1 MVNDQKKTIH
11 RSSQSP
17 ENVEESW
24 SSTPPS
30 GPRRVVQR
38 STANS
43 VTKKRSAAAP
53 TAANDEGSDE
63 EDEARLKR
71 LRNLPWPPKSVPSEA
86 GNDEKPTGDLRN
98 LPWPPP
104 LGDNDH
110 HSPALRWS
118 LLLHIME
125 LRKQADPQHLGATTM
140 PPKRSTRQNSV
151 ANSHAEAES
160 QGHSHAMGETH
171 AQGGGQTHGGENPF
185 GGGQTHG
192 GEQVPWWWRNPCCL
206 REANTNKEDHQNKN
220 DNRNHEERE
229 SHNKNDTPFVT
240 MSDVADLLKQ
250 ERERAPKEP
259 RHFVRR
265 PPYPIELLK
274 EPYPEKYDTPVFA
287 LFDGRKG
294 SAMEHISKFL
304 DSMGPFAANGDLCL
318 REFSK
323 SLVDRAYTWYTVLP
337 AGSIRTWEDMVES
350 FCSKY
355 FHVEEKITLVNLH
368 STKQQ
373 IGEDLVKYIHRFRD
387 VSLDC
392 HVKYQEGELVEVCI
406 DNMLPEF
413 RAHLEN
419 LDITRFA
426 PLLQKARK
434 TAISVKP
441 QVEKSRDKKS
451 LPQTL
456 TVSTAT
462 APSGT
467 KRKNTTDKVYE
478 EPPPLPF
485 TAEEMMAIFDK
496 WVQDQV
502 IKLPKISKQPTPEEQ
517 KDPKYCRYHRYV
529 NHSTV
534 DCRTLRWEVN
544 RKIQN
549 GTLLLSEAQQKVHQT
564 PFPNY
569 NKDKGKA
576 VVSVVIH
583 GNVSDVEAEESAAA
597 SSSLVPAA
605 VRTLQRSPKFKSL
618 FNQLGF
624 GPEARN
630 AATEALITI
639 AAESGATCFT
649 AEAHASR
656 AFLETTNAITFTD
669 EDMEVQYPDH
679 RRPLYLS
686 AVIKN
691 VQVRRALVDT
701 GSCLNLI
708 PLSTLQAVDL
718 PHQKIQGSPME
729 VTGFG
734 GMTEHTMGHV
744 QLVLK
749 VGPIVAL
756 TRFHVVNA
764 ETPYHVL
771 LGRPWLH
778 KHKLVSSTYHQC
790 VKGRLNGKP
799 IRIAAN
805 SCPFDQTEAHFVEA
819 ALYDDLASTEEPSI
833 VRPCGTPL
841 PAWEDIKDDPE
852 IDLRELLQRKK
863 KRKERAWGLIAH
875 RQEGP
880 TPEEGGLQPSC
891 HLIQQTE
898 NSGKVVVDQLQS
910 TTMNSEEVTVDH
922 ARSMDL
928 PVDHS
933 QSTVMNSEEEDAVD
947 QTESTARRMK
957 ESTTAEP
964 NLTSKEELEVI
975 NLSDNPDI
983 TKPISISKSL
993 SAKER
998 KCLIDLLHEY
1008 KDVFAWDY
1016 HEMPGIDPG
1025 LVAHSLNVEPG
1036 TRPVV
1041 QPMRTFHTEVEAQI
1055 TQEVKKLLAAG
1066 FIKPI
1071 QHPRWLSNIV
1081 PVKKKNGQIRCC
1093 VDFRNLNKACPK
1105 DEFPLPNM
1113 DLLIDSAAGHAMF
1126 SFMDGFSGYNQIR
1139 MSTRDAEKTAFR
1151 TPIGNFYYTVMPFGL
1166 KNAGATYQR
1175 TMTAMFH
1182 DMMHKEI
1189 EDYVDDIVVKSKKRE
1204 DHLGIL
1210 RKVFDRCRL
1219 YKLKMNPLKCAFG
1232 VSAGK
1237 FLGFLVHN
1245 RGIDVDPAKASAIAT
1260 MKAPTSHK
1268 ELKSFLGRLSYIRR
1282 FIPGLAAVTAVFAPL
1297 MKKGVPFIWS
1307 TACQQAFEK
1316 IQQIMT
1322 KLPTVCAPV
1331 PGRPL
1336 RLYLASNSEAIGGL
1350 VAQED
1355 EEGTERPI
1363 YYVSR
1368 ALKDAETR
1376 YSGAER
1382 ACLALIYASQRLR
1395 HYFLAHKIQLIT
1407 KSHPIRSLLHR
1418 PVLSGRLAQW
1428 LLQLSQYEI
1437 TTETPTAI
1445 KSQAIADLLAQFPG
1459 EDSSSIS
1466 HEVPGEIGEALL
1478 ADLAD
1483 STWTLKFDGSSTSSS
1498 SGAGIVLA
1506 REDGKTIAKSFK
1518 LDFPCSNNA
1527 SEYEAYITGLVIA
1540 HEMGIKHLRVIG
1552 DSNLIICQTKGEF
1565 SLKEPSLALYRA
1577 LAQKLEEE
1585 FDTFEISHAMRC
1597 ENRYADALATLGSQV
1612 SFEGSKVDVTIDKR
1626 SMPITDLLREKFKEP
1641 NLDAEDW
1648 RTPIKAKLVAPEGV
1662 ADLKVLKDYVLIAGD
1677 LYRRL
1682 PGGVLARCVN
1692 LQEAAKKLTE
1702 VHEKCCELRD
1712 GISLYRRLQRLGY
1725 FWPSMSKEAASLQE
1739 QCSFCQHQHESD
1751 QIYATFVSSDWRT
1764 PFLEYL
1770 IENILPQTSQA
1781 AVRIKKLATRYFVEG
1796 GILFRK
1802 GFHGDPLRCLSLA
1815 ESQTVMKEAHSG
1827 ECGEHQ
1833 GKKRLYQLL
1842 LTLGYYWPTMK
1853 KDTADFVKSCHTC
1866 QLQAN
1871 LIHTHPTS
1879 LQNMAT
1885 PWPFH
1890 TWGLDLIGPI
1900 NPASGGYIW
1909 ILVATEYFSKWVE
1922 AIPLRKATGAAVA
1935 NFIREHIITRFGIP
1949 HKIISDNGTPFVNK
1963 NVREVLEHYRI
1974 KHRRSTPYYPQGNG
1988 QAEATNRMLLRI
2000 LSKMVFDYGKGW
2012 NSHLADTLWA
2022 YRGSTK
2028 TATGFTPFSLV
2039 YGTDAISPTELL
2051 VPSPRILHG
2060 MDLEADAD
2068 ICAEARVADL
2078 EGLEEARELAQAR
2091 SLRYHQKLADAYEK
2105 TLQTRIFAKGQMV
2118 LKTVDPCE
2126 KRSPLAVQICT
2137 KLGGAILNP

>member
-1 MVNDQKKTIH
+1 
-11 RSSQSP
+11 
-17 ENVEESW
+17 
-24 SSTPPS
+24 
-30 GPRRVVQR
+30 
-38 STANS
+38 
-43 VTKKRSAAAP
+43 
-53 TAANDEGSDE
+53 
-63 EDEARLKR
+63 
-71 LRNLPWPPKSVPSEA
+71 
-86 GNDEKPTGDLRN
+86 
-98 LPWPPP
+98 
-104 LGDNDH
+104 
-110 HSPALRWS
+110 
-118 LLLHIME
+118 
-125 LRKQADPQHLGATTM
+125 
-140 PPKRSTRQNSV
+140 
-151 ANSHAEAES
+151 
-160 QGHSHAMGETH
+160 
-171 AQGGGQTHGGENPF
+171 
-185 GGGQTHG
+185 
-192 GEQVPWWWRNPCCL
+192 
-206 REANTNKEDHQNKN
+206 
-220 DNRNHEERE
+220 
-229 SHNKNDTPFVT
+229 
-240 MSDVADLLKQ
+240 
-250 ERERAPKEP
+250 
-259 RHFVRR
+259 
-265 PPYPIELLK
+265 
-274 EPYPEKYDTPVFA
+274 
-287 LFDGRKG
+287 
-294 SAMEHISKFL
+294 MEHISKFL

-764 ETPYHVL
+764 ENSL
-771 LGRPWLH
+771 IMCSLADLGCTSINW
-778 KHKLVSSTYHQC
+778 C
-790 VKGRLNGKP
+790 VGP
-799 IRIAAN
+799 D
-805 SCPFDQTEAHFVEA
+805 CPQ
-819 ALYDDLASTEEPSI
+819 
-833 VRPCGTPL
+833 
-841 PAWEDIKDDPE
+841 
-852 IDLRELLQRKK
+852 
-863 KRKERAWGLIAH
+863 
-875 RQEGP
+875 QEGP

-922 ARSMDL
+922 ARSM
-928 PVDHS
+928 
-933 QSTVMNSEEEDAVD
+933 VMSPQVVAVD
-947 QTESTARRMK
+947 QTRSMAANTKKAAKDQAESTA
-957 ESTTAEP
+957 T
-964 NLTSKEELEVI
+964 
-975 NLSDNPDI
+975 NPGRI
-983 TKPISISKSL
+983 YGGSFTV
-993 SAKER
+993 
-998 KCLIDLLHEY
+998 H
-1008 KDVFAWDY
+1008 DVFAWDY

-1282 FIPGLAAVTAVFAPL
+1282 FIPGLAAVTAVFTPL

-1466 HEVPGEIGEALL
+1466 HEVPGEIGELSL
-1478 ADLAD
+1478 
-1483 STWTLKFDGSSTSSS
+1483 SNWTS
-1498 SGAGIVLA
+1498 
-1506 REDGKTIAKSFK
+1506 
-1518 LDFPCSNNA
+1518 PCSNNA

-1577 LAQKLEEE
+1577 LAQKLEEK

-1842 LTLGYYWPTMK
+1842 LTPRL
-1853 KDTADFVKSCHTC
+1853 
-1866 QLQAN
+1866 LLAN
-1871 LIHTHPTS
+1871 HEERHGRLY
-1879 LQNMAT
+1879 
-1885 PWPFH
+1885 
-1890 TWGLDLIGPI
+1890 LIGPI

-1988 QAEATNRMLLRI
+1988 QGGRQLIAC
-2000 LSKMVFDYGKGW
+2000 Y
-2012 NSHLADTLWA
+2012 
-2022 YRGSTK
+2022 
-2028 TATGFTPFSLV
+2028 
-2039 YGTDAISPTELL
+2039 
-2051 VPSPRILHG
+2051 
-2060 MDLEADAD
+2060 
-2068 ICAEARVADL
+2068 C
-2078 EGLEEARELAQAR
+2078 REWQTWKVWKKQESWLQAR

-2118 LKTVDPCE
+2118 LKTVDHVRRGLPSPSKFAPNWE
-2126 KRSPLAVQICT
+2126 GPYLIREAYDSGYYKLSTADGTTLVDPINGKWLKRYYS
-2137 KLGGAILNP
+2137 

>member
-1 MVNDQKKTIH
+1 MTRKMRQ
-11 RSSQSP
+11 
-17 ENVEESW
+17 
-24 SSTPPS
+24 
-30 GPRRVVQR
+30 G
-38 STANS
+38 
-43 VTKKRSAAAP
+43 
-53 TAANDEGSDE
+53 
-63 EDEARLKR
+63 LKR
-71 LRNLPWPPKSVPSEA
+71 PRNLPWPPRSVSTEA
-86 GNDEKPTGDLRN
+86 SNDERLAGHFPY
-98 LPWPPP
+98 P
-104 LGDNDH
+104 LVAVDFVTEWSTAAPAETEIITKAEKTRGICHGHH
-110 HSPALRWS
+110 HSRAVTTTAQHSGGPCSSTSWNLGSKVWS
-118 LLLHIME
+118 LVDQRSVRGKCTISHQVVYRTWCRVLGSTSPTHTNPARIQPSRGLLIHGIWG
-125 LRKQADPQHLGATTM
+125 LQPCRPKG
-140 PPKRSTRQNSV
+140 PPDKTQV
-151 ANSHAEAES
+151 ANSHAEVGISRPQPCHGRDTRPGWWTDTRPRWWTDAHPGWWTDTRGRES
-160 QGHSHAMGETH
+160 LRWWTSSRWQAH
-171 AQGGGQTHGGENPF
+171 GGGQVLGGGEIPV
-185 GGGQTHG
+185 GGPQQMALMFEMIKGMQQN
-192 GEQVPWWWRNPCCL
+192 QVELAESLRQL
-206 REANTNKEDHQNKN
+206 REANGNKEDHQNKN

-240 MSDVADLLKQ
+240 MSD
-250 ERERAPKEP
+250 
-259 RHFVRR
+259 
-265 PPYPIELLK
+265 
-274 EPYPEKYDTPVFA
+274 PYPEKYDTPVFA

-304 DSMGPFAANGDLCL
+304 DSMGPFAAHGDLCL

-419 LDITRFA
+419 LDITR
-426 PLLQKARK
+426 
-434 TAISVKP
+434 
-441 QVEKSRDKKS
+441 DKKS

-467 KRKNTTDKVYE
+467 KRKNPTDKAYE

-485 TAEEMMAIFDK
+485 TAEEMMGIFDK

-502 IKLPKISKQPTPEEQ
+502 IKLPKINKQPTTEEQ
-517 KDPKYCRYHRYV
+517 KNPKYCRYHRYV
-529 NHSTV
+529 NHPTV

-544 RKIQN
+544 RKIQD
-549 GTLLLSEAQQKVHQT
+549 GTLQLSEAQQKVHQI

-583 GNVSDVEAEESAAA
+583 GNVSDMEAEESAAT
-597 SSSLVPAA
+597 SSSLIPAA
-605 VRTLQRSPKFKSL
+605 VRTLQKSPKFKSL

-686 AVIKN
+686 AVVKD

-708 PLSTLQAVDL
+708 PLSTLQAASV
-718 PHQKIQGSPME
+718 PQQKIQGSPME

-756 TRFHVVNA
+756 TRFHV
-764 ETPYHVL
+764 
-771 LGRPWLH
+771 
-778 KHKLVSSTYHQC
+778 
-790 VKGRLNGKP
+790 GRLNGKP

-805 SCPFDQTEAHFVEA
+805 SCPFDQTEAHFVKA
-819 ALYDDLASTEEPSI
+819 ALYDDLASTGEPSI

-852 IDLRELLQRKK
+852 VDLRELLERKK
-863 KRKERAWGLIAH
+863 KRKEREVEHGSPPQC
-875 RQEGP
+875 QEGP

-891 HLIQQTE
+891 HLTQQTE
-898 NSGKVVVDQLQS
+898 NSGKVVVDQIQS
-910 TTMNSEEVTVDH
+910 TAMSSEKVTVDH
-922 ARSMDL
+922 A
-928 PVDHS
+928 
-933 QSTVMNSEEEDAVD
+933 QSTVTNPQGIVVDQTGSMVINSERPMVD
-947 QTESTARRMK
+947 QTESTAMCPGGSMVDHAPSTVRNSGAEAMVDQTESTTMSK
-957 ESTTAEP
+957 EKSTTAEP
-964 NLTSKEELEVI
+964 NITSKEEL
-975 NLSDNPDI
+975 
-983 TKPISISKSL
+983 
-993 SAKER
+993 
-998 KCLIDLLHEY
+998 EY

-1036 TRPVV
+1036 TRPV
-1041 QPMRTFHTEVEAQI
+1041 
-1055 TQEVKKLLAAG
+1055 
-1066 FIKPI
+1066 
-1071 QHPRWLSNIV
+1071 HPRWLSNIV

-1151 TPIGNFYYTVMPFGL
+1151 MPIGNFYYTVMPFGL

-1189 EDYVDDIVVKSKKRE
+1189 EDYVDDIVVKSKRRE

-1268 ELKSFLGRLSYIRR
+1268 ELKSFLERLSYIRR
-1282 FIPGLAAVTAVFAPL
+1282 FIPGLAAVTAVFTPL
-1297 MKKGVPFIWS
+1297 MKKGVPFVWS

-1316 IQQIMT
+1316 IQLIMT
-1322 KLPTVCAPV
+1322 KLPTPKKMKMG
-1331 PGRPL
+1331 PKK
-1336 RLYLASNSEAIGGL
+1336 
-1350 VAQED
+1350 
-1355 EEGTERPI
+1355 PI

-1368 ALKDAETR
+1368 ALRDAETR

-1395 HYFLAHKIQLIT
+1395 HYFLAHKIQLMT

-1418 PVLSGRLAQW
+1418 PILSGRLAQW

-1437 TTETPTAI
+1437 ITETPTAI

-1459 EDSSSIS
+1459 EDSSLIS

-1478 ADLAD
+1478 AGLVD
-1483 STWTLKFDGSSTSSS
+1483 STWTLKFDGSSTSNS
-1498 SGAGIVLA
+1498 SGAGIVLI
-1506 REDGKTIAKSFK
+1506 REDGETIAKSFK

-1527 SEYEAYITGLVIA
+1527 SEYETYITGLAIA
-1540 HEMGIKHLRVIG
+1540 HESGNKASTGDWRLQPYNLPDQGRVLPQGTIIG
-1552 DSNLIICQTKGEF
+1552 
-1565 SLKEPSLALYRA
+1565 A
-1577 LAQKLEEE
+1577 
-1585 FDTFEISHAMRC
+1585 
-1597 ENRYADALATLGSQV
+1597 YADALATLGSQV

-1626 SMPITDLLREKFKEP
+1626 SMPITDLLREKFKEQD
-1641 NLDAEDW
+1641 LDAEDW
-1648 RTPIKAKLVAPEGV
+1648 RTPIKAKLVSPEGV
-1662 ADLKVLKDYVLIAGD
+1662 ANLKVLKDYVLIAGD

-1692 LQEAAKKLTE
+1692 LQEAAKKLIE
-1702 VHEKCCELRD
+1702 VHEKCCEFRD
-1712 GISLYRRLQRLGY
+1712 GVSLYRRLQRLGY

-1781 AVRIKKLATRYFVEG
+1781 AIRLKKLATRYFVEG

-1853 KDTADFVKSCHTC
+1853 KDTADF
-1866 QLQAN
+1866 
-1871 LIHTHPTS
+1871 
-1879 LQNMAT
+1879 NMAT

-1900 NPASGGYIW
+1900 NPSSGGYVW

-1922 AIPLRKATGAAVA
+1922 AVPLRKATGAAVA

-1963 NVREVLEHYRI
+1963 NVREVLEHYQI

-2000 LSKMVFDYGKGW
+2000 LSKMVFNYGKGW

-2022 YRGSTK
+2022 YHGSTK

-2068 ICAEARVADL
+2068 VCAEARAADL
-2078 EGLEEARELAQAR
+2078 EGLEEARELAQVR
-2091 SLRYHQKLADAYEK
+2091 SLRYHQKLADAYGK

-2118 LKTVDPCE
+2118 LRAVDHVRRGLPSPSKFAPNWEGSYLIREAYDSGYYKLSTADGTTLVDPINGKWLKCYY
-2126 KRSPLAVQICT
+2126 S
-2137 KLGGAILNP
+2137 